1 MASWH
6 EGGARPA
13 AVDRGGNGKH
23 AVAATSGT
31 EAANT
36 LLAERMLFG
45 SDHPL
50 ITPERWL
57 ADFEEAGFK
66 DRVKPGILK
75 SNAMRLLGLGPPSA
89 AA

>member
-1 MASWH
+1 M
-6 EGGARPA
+6 
-13 AVDRGGNGKH
+13 DRAGNGKH
-23 AVAATSGT
+23 AVAATLRT
-31 EAANT
+31 APANT

-45 SDHPL
+45 SDYPL

-75 SNAMRLLGLGPPSA
+75 GNAMRLLGLGQPSA
-89 AA
+89 TA